1 MPNLNKAFEKE
12 PKLKAMVTNP
22 DGHIYSLPKKLPM
35 RPIVGNQLFINK
47 KWLDNLGLKMP
58 ETYDELVTVLQAFKD
73 KDANGNGDVNDEIPF
88 GSGNFDPTFSYILPF
103 NNRLGGDNTY
113 EMSVK
118 DGKPVYLRTEES
130 YKQGIAAMHEAY
142 KKGLIDPELFTEDT
156 SMSVAKRMDKG
167 VARVGVSSGWTAD
180 ATFGQHASEYAPLP
194 ALKGP
199 DGKQY
204 VVSDPDHLN
213 YGRNEILITNKCKD
227 PAKLLKWLPASKT
240 SMDPLALRLK
250 KMATNTRFW
259 LQKMVNQPMNGLGS
273 IRFVTLDQN
282 MCQMISIAM
291 STSTKRKVMG
301 SN

>member
-1 MPNLNKAFEKE
+1 M
-12 PKLKAMVTNP
+12 
-22 DGHIYSLPKKLPM
+22 
-35 RPIVGNQLFINK
+35 
-47 KWLDNLGLKMP
+47 
-58 ETYDELVTVLQAFKD
+58 TVLQAFKD

-88 GSGNFDPTFSYILPF
+88 GSGNFDPTFSYNLPF

-167 VARVGVSSGWTAD
+167 VACRWVKWLDSRCNLWPTCQRICS
-180 ATFGQHASEYAPLP
+180 LP

-204 VVSDPDHLN
+204 VISDPDHLN

-227 PAKLLKWLPASKT
+227 PAKLLKWLDKFYTMMPSKT
-240 SMDPLALRLK
+240 SMAPLALRLK
-250 KMATNTRFW
+250 KMATSTG
-259 LQKMVNQPMNGLGS
+259 LGPKMVNLPMNGLGS
-273 IRFVTLDQN
+273 IP
-282 MCQMISIAM
+282 S
-291 STSTKRKVMG
+291 
-301 SN
+301 